1 MLGRHLA
8 ICEPPQTAQLVFSTR
23 GFPMRRSLVSII
35 ATDDRDDRLLG
46 ELQHTWAAL
55 ADVKIRHEV
64 ERKQIAAW
72 SGLATDKERR
82 VGECDRRYQL
92 AREPF
97 HHHLDELLR
106 QVRLRARAGL

>member
-1 MLGRHLA
+1 MTGMTV
-8 ICEPPQTAQLVFSTR
+8 C
-23 GFPMRRSLVSII
+23 
-35 ATDDRDDRLLG
+35 RLLSKV
-46 ELQHTWAAL
+46 QHTLAAL

-72 SGLATDKERR
+72 SGLATDKERQF
-82 VGECDRRYQL
+82 GECDRRYQL